1 MRCLV
6 CSESLAPFLEM
17 STPFLCRFCA
27 QVMVRNMTPDARHD
41 LARQSDDV
49 PPRNHDRNVS
59 DIAEWRQ
66 FHGVL

>member
-1 MRCLV
+1 
-6 CSESLAPFLEM
+6 M